1 MDDDYQDNSGFGSL
15 AWYQM
20 GRWSERSSQ
29 RTREWV
35 DHIHNP
41 VVAKVHYDQA
51 ARLNQAL
58 AAEDRRLNNLVNV
71 LQAQA
76 NGARADYERLRVW
89 ANERLAEAEAWKANH
104 DVLKAKYEATEKL
117 STDRMDYIN
126 ELSGKYC
133 ALLTAWPKDK
143 PLPQP
148 PSEPEF

>member
-1 MDDDYQDNSGFGSL
+1 MDDDYQDNSGFGGL

-29 RTREWV
+29 RTREWA

-51 ARLNQAL
+51 VRLNQAL

-76 NGARADYERLRVW
+76 NGARDDYEQLRVW
-89 ANERLAEAEAWKANH
+89 ANERQAEVDA
-104 DVLKAKYEATEKL
+104 LKAKCEAIEANSREK
-117 STDRMDYIN
+117 S
-126 ELSGKYC
+126 ELISDLYNKWK
-133 ALLTAWPKDK
+133 ALMY
-143 PLPQP
+143 P
-148 PSEPEF
+148 PGTRTPPPFEF

>member
-15 AWYQM
+15 AWHQM

-51 ARLNQAL
+51 VRLNQAL

-76 NGARADYERLRVW
+76 NGARADYEQLRVW
-89 ANERLAEAEAWKANH
+89 ANERQAEV
-104 DVLKAKYEATEKL
+104 DTLKAKCEAIEANSREK
-117 STDRMDYIN
+117 S
-126 ELSGKYC
+126 
-133 ALLTAWPKDK
+133 ALISDISRRWRETLFG
-143 PLPQP
+143 P
-148 PSEPEF
+148 PPPDALEF